1 MKKEG
6 ILYSTGQLD
15 CLSYYSKIF
24 SKIKKFVGDREL
36 ATKTFIPES
45 IPPFIVHRGSNSP
58 KLTLSNLKVTQS
70 LLKKRVG
77 KKLHQVEKE
86 LTEQEKLIWR
96 YFVPRKIN
104 ELHYACNYES
114 PGKSFDRVFI
124 DIDASKGTSELTYLN
139 IIRQL
144 LKEIRSDK
152 ELRKIVSF
160 RIYLLWTGA
169 SIHVYLL
176 LNKKLSA
183 NYYTKYFSFGKSTLT
198 SKWAKNIS
206 EKIKIN
212 VKAHHERIKGATILD
227 TSATPSGKL
236 ARCPY
241 SLHFSSKGKLNG
253 VSVPIKESMLKPG
266 LFARLKGLTPDQAL
280 KFS

>member
-15 CLSYYSKIF
+15 CLNYYSKIF
-24 SKIKKFVGDREL
+24 SKIRSFVGDREL

-58 KLTLSNLKVTQS
+58 KLTLSNIKINS
-70 LLKKRVG
+70 SFLKKRVG
-77 KKLHQVEKE
+77 KKLHQVEKD
-86 LTEQEKLIWR
+86 LTEQEKLVWR
-96 YFVPRKIN
+96 YFVPRKIT

-124 DIDASKGTSELTYLN
+124 DIDASKGTSETTYLK
-139 IIRQL
+139 IIKQL

-152 ELRKIVSF
+152 ELKKITSF

-176 LNKKLSA
+176 LNKKLPA
-183 NYYTKYFSFGKSTLT
+183 KYYTKYFSFGKTTLT
-198 SKWAKNIS
+198 TKWAKKIS
-206 EKIKIN
+206 DKIKTK
-212 VKAHHERIKGATILD
+212 VKAHHERLKGATILD

-241 SLHFSSKGKLNG
+241 SLHFSSSGKLNG
-253 VSVPIKESMLKPG
+253 VSIPLKESMLKIG
-266 LFARLKGLTPDQAL
+266 LFSKLKNLTPDKAL
-280 KFS
+280 KY